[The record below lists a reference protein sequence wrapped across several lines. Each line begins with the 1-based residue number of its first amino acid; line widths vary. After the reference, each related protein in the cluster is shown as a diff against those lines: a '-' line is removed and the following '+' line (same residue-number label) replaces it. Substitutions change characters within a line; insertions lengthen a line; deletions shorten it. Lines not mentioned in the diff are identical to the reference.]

1 MEVRMLNIGI
11 DWADDHHDV
20 CVVDDQGKK
29 LSAFRMMHNAEG
41 FAELLEK
48 IQHLQSDK
56 SQVAFCLE
64 TSQGLLVE
72 FLLDQGY
79 RLYPVNPKAASR
91 CRERYK
97 VSGAKDDTLDAWVLA
112 NFLRTDR
119 DSMRELLPSSDL
131 AREIKILVQ
140 DRESLVRMKT
150 RLINKLTA
158 ALKSYYPKAL
168 ELFGDIQSHSA
179 LAFLREYPTPDK
191 AKTLTLARL
200 RKFLK
205 AQGYSH
211 PNRVEEIWNQLQE
224 PLIPAE
230 GFVVEAKSRMVLALV
245 GQLEVVLKEVA
256 SYEKAISGKLTT
268 HPDLGIFKSLPAAG
282 ATLQA
287 QMLAYFGDNREVYPT
302 FEGVQRQA
310 GTCPITKQ
318 SGNMRSVYF
327 RRACNHGLRNTLQLY
342 AFSSLG
348 KSLWARSYY
357 DKKRKEGCTHQH
369 AIRCLA
375 NVWAKIIH
383 TLWKGKKLYDE
394 NVRLAQKMRQELHQ
408 QMACV
413 AAA

>member
-1 MEVRMLNIGI
+1 MLHVGI
-11 DWADDHHDV
+11 DWADDHHDA

-29 LSAFRMMHNAEG
+29 LSAFRITHNAEG
-41 FAELLEK
+41 FAELLER
-48 IQHLQSDK
+48 IRNLQSDK

-64 TSQGLLVE
+64 TSQGLLVD

-97 VSGAKDDTLDAWVLA
+97 VSGSKDDTLDAWVLA

-150 RLINKLTA
+150 RLINQLTA

-168 ELFGDIQSHSA
+168 ELFGDLQSHCA
-179 LAFLREYPTPDK
+179 LAFIKEYPTPEK
-191 AKTLTLARL
+191 AKVLTLAKL
-200 RKFLK
+200 KKFLVT
-205 AQGYSH
+205 QGYTH
-211 PNRVEEIWNQLQE
+211 PNRVEGIWDKLQE
-224 PLIPAE
+224 ASTPVE
-230 GFVVEAKSRMVLALV
+230 GFVVEAKVRLALALV
-245 GQLEVVLKEVA
+245 GQLKIVLEDVA
-256 SYEKAISGKLTT
+256 SYEKVISEKLTS

-287 QMLAYFGDNREVYPT
+287 QMLAYLGDNREVYPT

-318 SGNMRSVYF
+318 SGKMKSIYF

-357 DKKRKEGCTHQH
+357 DKKRKEGCTHGH

-375 NVWAKIIH
+375 NIWAKIIH
-383 TLWKGKKLYDE
+383 TLWKSKKLYDE
-394 NVRLAQKMRQELHQ
+394 NVRLAQKMRQYLQ
-408 QMACV
+408 RQTACGAV
-413 AAA
+413 A